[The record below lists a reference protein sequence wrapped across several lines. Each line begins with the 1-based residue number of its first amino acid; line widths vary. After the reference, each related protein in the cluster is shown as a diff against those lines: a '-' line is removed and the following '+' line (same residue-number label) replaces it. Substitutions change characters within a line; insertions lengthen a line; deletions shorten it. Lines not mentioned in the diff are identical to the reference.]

1 MQNYLL
7 KTYAKNYLLF
17 FSTSCTLRTLDGAGG
32 PKVFTFMAASVANP
46 TRIETGFNGFS
57 VMAKMVLI
65 NFKKFQ
71 ALRIAAWAFLGK
83 S

>member
-17 FSTSCTLRTLDGAGG
+17 FSTSCTLRTADAG

-57 VMAKMVLI
+57 VMPK
-65 NFKKFQ
+65 
-71 ALRIAAWAFLGK
+71 W